1 MRLAAGGGGGEPCAG
16 PAGDDELLGGGLGQS
31 QEGQEGHKELVL
43 QEGNRDIVGIGFLG
57 RRMGAGGWGFIPS

>member
-31 QEGQEGHKELVL
+31 QEGQEGHKELV
-43 QEGNRDIVGIGFLG
+43 FK
-57 RRMGAGGWGFIPS
+57 GGE